1 MTSPTLGHPY
11 VSPINA
17 VRITMCQECC
27 EVVSGLRN
35 VASSFQVK
43 EDFTKFFEKAT
54 TYTTAASIVTKNNG
68 KVEVLVRIRDNEVIN
83 EDVTKTEAVDPD
95 LEKRAEEWAK
105 AALSIEVELPEDAEK
120 SWDWVDEEYVRRK
133 LGLLP

>member
-1 MTSPTLGHPY
+1 
-11 VSPINA
+11 
-17 VRITMCQECC
+17 
-27 EVVSGLRN
+27 

-54 TYTTAASIVTKNNG
+54 TYTTAASIVTKNNS
-68 KVEVLVRIRDNEVIN
+68 KVEVLVRIRDDEVIN

-95 LEKRAEEWAK
+95 LERRAEGWAK
-105 AALSIEVELPEDAEK
+105 AVLSIEVELPEDAEE

>member
-1 MTSPTLGHPY
+1 
-11 VSPINA
+11 
-17 VRITMCQECC
+17 
-27 EVVSGLRN
+27 

-83 EDVTKTEAVDPD
+83 EDVTNQNRGRRSRP
-95 LEKRAEEWAK
+95 R
-105 AALSIEVELPEDAEK
+105 EK
-120 SWDWVDEEYVRRK
+120 S
-133 LGLLP
+133 

>member
-27 EVVSGLRN
+27 EVISGLRN

-54 TYTTAASIVTKNNG
+54 TYTTAASIMTKNNG
-68 KVEVLVRIRDNEVIN
+68 KVEVLVRIRDDEVIN

-95 LEKRAEEWAK
+95 LEK
-105 AALSIEVELPEDAEK
+105 S
-120 SWDWVDEEYVRRK
+120 
-133 LGLLP
+133 